1 MNNSDDSKGSSE
13 LEFNEQFNDQLDES
27 SDDLLDD
34 STDSEISYEYEEDE
48 IPGYDFGEST
58 SNLFI
63 EIIDEQ
69 EECTLNKDRL
79 REVAEQIL
87 ADGDVICGRIGIVL
101 VDNETIHH
109 LNRDF
114 LKHDCPTDVIS
125 FQVESDPDSGLLE
138 GEVIVS
144 VELAQERGPLF
155 DWTVEEEVL
164 LYVIHGLLHL
174 VGYDDLV
181 DEDREIMREK
191 ERFYLRSVGV
201 EPTNIGFD
209 EDDELS
215 DESTFD
221 DPAKNKQIYG
231 DDTVHLN

>member
-1 MNNSDDSKGSSE
+1 MND
-13 LEFNEQFNDQLDES
+13 
-27 SDDLLDD
+27 SDDLEFEEQFEESYDDPLDD
-34 STDSEISYEYEEDE
+34 SNDSEMIYEYEEDE
-48 IPGYDFGEST
+48 IPGYDLGEST

-69 EECTLNKDRL
+69 EECTTLNKDRL

-101 VDNETIHH
+101 VDNETIHQ

-181 DEDREIMREK
+181 NEDREIMREK

-209 EDDELS
+209 EDDELPE
-215 DESTFD
+215 ESTLE